1 MPETPRPALTRV
13 AVLIPTYNEAENLAG
28 VVERV
33 RSVTPEV
40 DVVVLDDN
48 SPDGTGEI
56 ADRLAAAD
64 EQVHVLHRPGKAGLG
79 AAYLD
84 GFQLDMG
91 LATDDTYALFDCE
104 EGLDG
109 LRRRGLLTRPHR
121 PCRRRHGRRGRC
133 RWHSR
138 R

>member
-56 ADRLAAAD
+56 ADRLAHLRIGAPVTGSDLSHLHRDQIAAD
-64 EQVHVLHRPGKAGLG
+64 
-79 AAYLD
+79 
-84 GFQLDMG
+84 
-91 LATDDTYALFDCE
+91 
-104 EGLDG
+104 
-109 LRRRGLLTRPHR
+109 LRRRCMALAAPALKDIDEAYVWP
-121 PCRRRHGRRGRC
+121 RHVK
-133 RWHSR
+133 W
-138 R
+138 